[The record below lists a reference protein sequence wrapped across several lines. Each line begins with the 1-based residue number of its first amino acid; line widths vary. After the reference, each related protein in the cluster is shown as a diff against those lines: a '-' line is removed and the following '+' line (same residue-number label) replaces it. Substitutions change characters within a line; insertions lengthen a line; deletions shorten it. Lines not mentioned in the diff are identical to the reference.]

1 MDDRKKEVLV
11 ELVVAVEVVVVV
23 EYRLLTDSVMVN

>member
-11 ELVVAVEVVVVV
+11 EIVVVVV
-23 EYRLLTDSVMVN
+23 EYRMLTDSVMVK

>member
-11 ELVVAVEVVVVV
+11 EIVVVVVVVV
-23 EYRLLTDSVMVN
+23 EYRMLTDSVMVN